1 MRRENKNK
9 NLKQLADEFINSLKV
24 RNMAK
29 RTIKFQRWKLG
40 KFLIFLSQ
48 KNIKKPDQISKVI
61 IFDYQTELYH
71 TINNRGRPNS
81 VSSQNNMLATAKS
94 FTAFLKQRDYI
105 ISDPAQDVQ
114 YAKTPKTLPRGILT
128 KSEARRI
135 INAPDTRCTL
145 GYRDKTIMEV
155 LYTTGIRK
163 EELNNLTLND
173 VDYHDGF
180 LRIIQGKGN
189 KDRIT
194 PLGRISCRYL
204 ENYINA
210 VRPDLIKDP
219 CNNHLFLSS
228 RGNRLSAN
236 VVWELVKKYAKKAKV
251 KKNVSPHT
259 FRHTCATAMLKNKA
273 DIRAVQE
280 LLGHE
285 SLDTTQVY
293 TRVTINDLKE
303 VHARCH
309 PREKDK
315 E

>member
-1 MRRENKNK
+1 MRQGNK
-9 NLKQLADEFINSLKV
+9 NLKHLADEFINSLKV

-40 KFLIFLSQ
+40 KFLIFLDLRS
-48 KNIKKPDQISKVI
+48 IEKPDQISKAI

-81 VSSQNNMLATAKS
+81 VSSQNNMLATARS

-114 YAKTPKTLPRGILT
+114 YAKIPRTLPRGILT

-135 INAPDTRCTL
+135 INAPDKSCTL

-173 VDYHDGF
+173 VDYNDGF
-180 LRIIQGKGN
+180 LRITQGKGN

-204 ENYINA
+204 ENYINS

>member
-1 MRRENKNK
+1 MQAVSLEI
-9 NLKQLADEFINSLKV
+9 LAKEYIQSLKV
-24 RNMAK
+24 RNLAE
-29 RTIKFQRWKLG
+29 RTIKAQQWKLS
-40 KFLIFLSQ
+40 KFLIFLQ
-48 KNIKKPDQISKVI
+48 RLGITGTEQINKGLI
-61 IFDYQTELYH
+61 LDYQTDLYH
-71 TINNRGRPNS
+71 AINHLGRPNS
-81 VSSQNNMLATAKS
+81 VCTQNDMLSAVKG
-94 FTAFLKQRDYI
+94 FTKFLKQRDYI
-105 ISDPAQDVQ
+105 ISDPAQDIP
-114 YAKTPKTLPRGILT
+114 YGKTPRTLPRGILSR
-128 KSEARRI
+128 SEARRI
-135 INAPDTRCTL
+135 VNAPDTSCSI

-173 VDYHDGF
+173 VDYNDGF
-180 LRIIQGKGN
+180 LRIICGKGR
-189 KDRIT
+189 KDRMV
-194 PLGRISCRYL
+194 PLGRICCRYL
-204 ENYINA
+204 ENYIKS

-219 CNNHLFLSS
+219 YNNHLFLTF
-228 RGNRLSAN
+228 RGNKFSKN
-236 VVWELVKKYAKKAKV
+236 VVWELVKKYAKKAKI

-285 SLDTTQVY
+285 SLDTTQIY
-293 TRVTINDLKE
+293 TRVTINDLKK

>member
-1 MRRENKNK
+1 MRQGNKS
-9 NLKQLADEFINSLKV
+9 LKQLAAEFINSLKV

-40 KFLIFLSQ
+40 KFLIFLDQRS
-48 KNIKKPDQISKVI
+48 IEKPDQISKVI

-81 VSSQNNMLATAKS
+81 VSSQNNMLATVKS
-94 FTAFLKQRDYI
+94 FTAFLKLRDYI
-105 ISDPAQDVQ
+105 ISDPSQDVQ

-135 INAPDTRCTL
+135 INAPDKSCTL

-173 VDYHDGF
+173 VDYNDGF
-180 LRIIQGKGN
+180 LRVIQGKGN

-204 ENYINA
+204 ENYINS

-219 CNNHLFLSS
+219 YNNHLFLSS

>member
-1 MRRENKNK
+1 MPAYSLEKLANEYLEWLKAR
-9 NLKQLADEFINSLKV
+9 NLAE
-24 RNMAK
+24 
-29 RTIKFQRWKLG
+29 RTISEQQRKLNKF
-40 KFLIFLSQ
+40 FLFLYSQ
-48 KNIKKPDQISKVI
+48 GLDSFEQISKPLI
-61 IFDYQTELYH
+61 LDYQTELYH
-71 TINNRGRPNS
+71 ATSLRGRPHS
-81 VSSQNNMLATAKS
+81 VSYQNAMVGTVKG

-105 ISDPAQDVQ
+105 ITDPGRDIP

-128 KSEARRI
+128 RSEARRI
-135 INAPDTRCTL
+135 INAPDTKCAL
-145 GYRDKTIMEV
+145 GYRDKTILEV

-173 VDYHDGF
+173 VDYNDGF
-180 LRIIQGKGN
+180 LRIIQGKGK
-189 KDRIT
+189 KDRVV
-194 PLGRISCRYL
+194 PLGRIACRYL
-204 ENYINA
+204 ENYIKS
-210 VRPDLIKDP
+210 VRPELIKDP
-219 CNNHLFLSS
+219 YNHHLFLSA
-228 RGNRLSAN
+228 RGNRLSKN
-236 VVWELVKKYAKKAKV
+236 MVWELVKKYAKKAKI

-273 DIRAVQE
+273 DVRAVQE

-303 VHARCH
+303 VHKKCH